1 MNNTVYPLFREAIVT
16 SVEDPEELGRIQ
28 LRVLPELSEHE
39 ESDLPWCFPESS
51 GIHGKSFG
59 LPQVDQ
65 AVSCIVWTKLWC
77 EITYLPM
84 VIRKPKEHPFQD
96 WMDNQRSLIDD
107 MANDPEEKDLVV
119 EQYSDDFSQY
129 HDVGN
134 SEHGFVHPSG
144 TYVSVDKDGTAWMK
158 GVKEL
163 HLHDG
168 DGNFE
173 AVIDFTSG
181 DIKLTSKGKQEKT
194 IEGDVK
200 EIIKGKQ
207 EVEVDQDSEFTVKGK
222 WKVSVTGDAS
232 IESKGAVN
240 IKATSSCKVEATSE
254 VNIKAPQ
261 CVIDSQILNFK
272 GMKSQGTVP
281 PSGSGVCC
289 AIPACICS
297 GAPHVG

>member
-1 MNNTVYPLFREAIVT
+1 MNTVYPLFREAIVT
-16 SVEDPEELGRIQ
+16 SVEDPEELGRVQ

-39 ESDLPWCFPESS
+39 EADLPWCFPESS

-59 LPQVDQ
+59 LPQVGQ

-84 VIRKPKEHPFQD
+84 VIRKPKEHLFQN

-144 TYVSVDKDGTAWMK
+144 TYVSIDKDGTAWMK

-168 DGNFE
+168 DENFE

-181 DIKLTSKGKQEKT
+181 DITLTTKGKQEKT
-194 IEGDVK
+194 VEGDAT
-200 EIIKGKQ
+200 Q
-207 EVEVDQDSEFTVKGK
+207 AYKGK
-222 WKVSVTGDAS
+222 WSVSVTGDAS

-240 IKATSSCKVEATSE
+240 IKATSSCKVEASSE

-272 GMKSQGTVP
+272 GTKSQGTVP
-281 PSGSGVCC
+281 PSGSGVLC
-289 AIPACICS
+289 AVPACICS

>member
-1 MNNTVYPLFREAIVT
+1 MNTVYPLFREAIVT
-16 SVEDPEELGRIQ
+16 SVEDPEELGRVQ

-39 ESDLPWCFPESS
+39 EADLPWCFPESS

-59 LPQVDQ
+59 LPQVGQ

-144 TYVSVDKDGTAWMK
+144 TYVTIDKDGTAFMK

-163 HLHDG
+163 HVHDG

-181 DIKLTSKGKQEKT
+181 DVTLTTKGKQEKT
-194 IEGDVK
+194 VEGDAT
-200 EIIKGKQ
+200 ETIKGK
-207 EVEVDQDSEFTVKGK
+207 
-222 WKVSVTGDAS
+222 WNVSVSGDAS

-240 IKATSSCKVEATSE
+240 IKATSSCKVEASSE

-272 GMKSQGTVP
+272 GTKSQGTVP
-281 PSGSGVCC
+281 PSGSGVLC
-289 AIPACICS
+289 AVPACICS

>member
-1 MNNTVYPLFREAIVT
+1 MNTVYPLFREAIVT
-16 SVEDPEELGRIQ
+16 SVEDPEELGRVQ

-39 ESDLPWCFPESS
+39 EADLPWCFPESS

-59 LPQVDQ
+59 LPQVGQ

-107 MANDPEEKDLVV
+107 MANDPEEKNLVV

-144 TYVSVDKDGTAWMK
+144 TYVSIDKEGTAWMK

-168 DGNFE
+168 DENFE

-181 DIKLTSKGKQEKT
+181 DVTLTTKGKQEKT
-194 IEGDVK
+194 VEGDAT
-200 EIIKGKQ
+200 ETIKGK
-207 EVEVDQDSEFTVKGK
+207 
-222 WKVSVTGDAS
+222 WNVSVSGDAS

-240 IKATSSCKVEATSE
+240 IKATSSCKVEASSE

-272 GMKSQGTVP
+272 GTKSQGTVP
-281 PSGSGVCC
+281 PSGSGVLC
-289 AIPACICS
+289 AVPACICS

>member
-1 MNNTVYPLFREAIVT
+1 MNTVYPLFREAIVT

-39 ESDLPWCFPESS
+39 ESDLPWCFPEST
-51 GIHGKSFG
+51 GVHGKDFG
-59 LPQVDQ
+59 MPQVGQ

-84 VIRKPKEHPFQD
+84 VIRKPKEHPYQD

-119 EQYSDDFSQY
+119 KQYSDDFSEY

-144 TYVSVDKDGTAWMK
+144 TYVSIDKDGTAWMK

-168 DGNFE
+168 DENFE

-181 DIKLTSKGKQEKT
+181 DITLTTKGKQEKT
-194 IEGDVK
+194 VEGDAT
-200 EIIKGKQ
+200 Q
-207 EVEVDQDSEFTVKGK
+207 TYKGK
-222 WKVSVTGDAS
+222 WSVSVTGDAS

-240 IKATSSCKVEATSE
+240 IKATSSCKVEASSE

-272 GMKSQGTVP
+272 GTKSQGTVP
-281 PSGSGVCC
+281 PSGSGVLC
-289 AIPACICS
+289 AVPACICS

>member
-1 MNNTVYPLFREAIVT
+1 MNTVYPLFREAIVT
-16 SVEDPEELGRIQ
+16 SVEDPEELGRVQ

-59 LPQVDQ
+59 LPQVGQ

-107 MANDPEEKDLVV
+107 MANDPEEKNLVV

-144 TYVSVDKDGTAWMK
+144 TYVTIDKDGTAFMK

-163 HLHDG
+163 HVHDG

-181 DIKLTSKGKQEKT
+181 DVTLTTKGKQET
-194 IEGDVK
+194 AVEGDAT
-200 EIIKGKQ
+200 ETIKGKW
-207 EVEVDQDSEFTVKGK
+207 S
-222 WKVSVTGDAS
+222 VSVTGDAS

-272 GMKSQGTVP
+272 GTKSQGTVP
-281 PSGSGVCC
+281 PSGSGVLC
-289 AIPACICS
+289 AVPACICS

>member
-1 MNNTVYPLFREAIVT
+1 MNTVYPLFREAIVT
-16 SVEDPEELGRIQ
+16 SVEDPEELGRVQ

-39 ESDLPWCFPESS
+39 EADLPWCFPESS

-59 LPQVDQ
+59 LPQVGQ

-84 VIRKPKEHPFQD
+84 VIRKPKEHLFQN

-107 MANDPEEKDLVV
+107 MANDPEEKNLVV

-144 TYVSVDKDGTAWMK
+144 TYVSIDKEGTAWMK

-168 DGNFE
+168 DENFE

-181 DIKLTSKGKQEKT
+181 DVTLTTKGKQEKT
-194 IEGDVK
+194 VEGDAT
-200 EIIKGKQ
+200 ETIKGK
-207 EVEVDQDSEFTVKGK
+207 
-222 WKVSVTGDAS
+222 WNVSVSGDAS

-240 IKATSSCKVEATSE
+240 IKATSSCKVEASSE

-272 GMKSQGTVP
+272 GTKSQGTVP

>member
-1 MNNTVYPLFREAIVT
+1 MNTVYPLFREAIVT

-39 ESDLPWCFPESS
+39 EADLPWCFPEST

-59 LPQVDQ
+59 LPQVGQ

-84 VIRKPKEHPFQD
+84 VIRKPKEHPFQN

-107 MANDPEEKDLVV
+107 MANDPEEKNLVV

-144 TYVSVDKDGTAWMK
+144 TYVSIDKDGTAWMK

-181 DIKLTSKGKQEKT
+181 DIKLTTKGKQEKT
-194 IEGDVK
+194 VEGDAT
-200 EIIKGKQ
+200 Q
-207 EVEVDQDSEFTVKGK
+207 TYKGK
-222 WKVSVTGDAS
+222 WSVSVTGDAS

-240 IKATSSCKVEATSE
+240 IKATSSCKVEASSE

-272 GMKSQGTVP
+272 GTKSQGTIP
-281 PSGSGVCC
+281 PSGSGVLC
-289 AIPACICS
+289 AVPACICS

>member
-1 MNNTVYPLFREAIVT
+1 MNTVYPLFREAIVT
-16 SVEDPEELGRIQ
+16 SVEDPEELGRVQ

-39 ESDLPWCFPESS
+39 EADLPWCFPESS

-59 LPQVDQ
+59 LPQVGQ

-84 VIRKPKEHPFQD
+84 VIRKPKEHLFQN

-119 EQYSDDFSQY
+119 KQYSDDFSEY

-144 TYVSVDKDGTAWMK
+144 TYVSIDKEGTAWMK

-168 DGNFE
+168 DENFE

-181 DIKLTSKGKQEKT
+181 DVTLTTKGKQEKT
-194 IEGDVK
+194 VEGDAT
-200 EIIKGKQ
+200 ETIKGK
-207 EVEVDQDSEFTVKGK
+207 
-222 WKVSVTGDAS
+222 WNVSISGDAS

-240 IKATSSCKVEATSE
+240 IKATSSCKVEASSE

-272 GMKSQGTVP
+272 GTKSQGTVP

>member
-1 MNNTVYPLFREAIVT
+1 MNTVYPLFREAIVT
-16 SVEDPEELGRIQ
+16 SVEDPEELGRVQ

-39 ESDLPWCFPESS
+39 EAYLPWCFPESS

-59 LPQVDQ
+59 LPQVGQ

-96 WMDNQRSLIDD
+96 WMDNQRSLLDD

-119 EQYSDDFSQY
+119 KQYSDDFSEY

-144 TYVSVDKDGTAWMK
+144 TYVSIDKDGTAWMK

-168 DGNFE
+168 DENFE

-181 DIKLTSKGKQEKT
+181 DITLTTKGKQEKT
-194 IEGDVK
+194 VEGDAT
-200 EIIKGKQ
+200 Q
-207 EVEVDQDSEFTVKGK
+207 TYKGK
-222 WKVSVTGDAS
+222 WSVSVTGDAS

-240 IKATSSCKVEATSE
+240 IKATSSCKVEASSE

-272 GMKSQGTVP
+272 GTKSQGTVP

>member
-1 MNNTVYPLFREAIVT
+1 MNNTVYPLFREAIIT

-39 ESDLPWCFPESS
+39 ESDLPWCFPEST
-51 GIHGKSFG
+51 GIHGKDFG
-59 LPQVDQ
+59 MPQVGQ

-84 VIRKPKEHPFQD
+84 VIRKPKEHPYQD

-119 EQYSDDFSQY
+119 KQYSDDFSEY
-129 HDVGN
+129 HDAGN

-144 TYVSVDKDGTAWMK
+144 TYVTIDKDGTAFMK

-163 HLHDG
+163 HVHDG

-181 DIKLTSKGKQEKT
+181 DVTLTTKGKQEKT
-194 IEGDVK
+194 IEGDAT
-200 EIIKGKQ
+200 Q
-207 EVEVDQDSEFTVKGK
+207 TYKGK
-222 WKVSVTGDAS
+222 WNVSVTGDAS

-240 IKATSSCKVEATSE
+240 IKATSSCKVEASSE

-272 GMKSQGTVP
+272 GTKSQGTVP
-281 PSGSGVCC
+281 PSGSGVLC
-289 AIPACICS
+289 AVPACICS

>member
-1 MNNTVYPLFREAIVT
+1 MNTVYPLFREALVT
-16 SVEDPEELGRIQ
+16 SVEDPEELGRVQ

-39 ESDLPWCFPESS
+39 ESDLPWCFPEST
-51 GIHGKSFG
+51 GVHGKDFG
-59 LPQVDQ
+59 MPQVGQ

-84 VIRKPKEHPFQD
+84 VIRKPKEHPYQD

-119 EQYSDDFSQY
+119 KQYSDDFSEY

-144 TYVSVDKDGTAWMK
+144 TYVSIDKDGTAWMK

-181 DIKLTSKGKQEKT
+181 DIKLTTKGKQEKT
-194 IEGDVK
+194 VEGDAT
-200 EIIKGKQ
+200 Q
-207 EVEVDQDSEFTVKGK
+207 TYKGK
-222 WKVSVTGDAS
+222 WSVSVTGDAS

-240 IKATSSCKVEATSE
+240 IKATSSCKVEASSE

-272 GMKSQGTVP
+272 GTKSQGTVP
-281 PSGSGVCC
+281 PSGSGVLC
-289 AIPACICS
+289 AVPACICS

>member
-1 MNNTVYPLFREAIVT
+1 MNNIVYPLFREAIVT
-16 SVEDPEELGRIQ
+16 SVEDPEELGRVQ

-51 GIHGKSFG
+51 GIHGKDFG
-59 LPQVDQ
+59 MPQVGQ
-65 AVSCIVWTKLWC
+65 AVSCIIWTKLWC

-84 VIRKPKEHPFQD
+84 VIRKPKEHPFQN
-96 WMDNQRSLIDD
+96 WMDKQRSLIDD
-107 MANDPEEKDLVV
+107 MANDPEEKNLVV

-144 TYVSVDKDGTAWMK
+144 TYVSIDKDGTAWMK

-181 DIKLTSKGKQEKT
+181 DIKLTTKGKQEKT
-194 IEGDVK
+194 VEGDAT
-200 EIIKGKQ
+200 Q
-207 EVEVDQDSEFTVKGK
+207 TYKGK
-222 WKVSVTGDAS
+222 WSVSVTGDAS

-240 IKATSSCKVEATSE
+240 IKATSSCKVEASSE

-272 GMKSQGTVP
+272 GTKSQGTVP
-281 PSGSGVCC
+281 PSGSGVLC
-289 AIPACICS
+289 AVPACICS

>member
-1 MNNTVYPLFREAIVT
+1 MNTVYPLFREAIVT
-16 SVEDPEELGRIQ
+16 SVEDPEELGRVQ

-59 LPQVDQ
+59 LPQVGQ

-144 TYVSVDKDGTAWMK
+144 TYVSIDKDGTAWMK

-200 EIIKGKQ
+200 ETIKGKQ
-207 EVEVDQDSEFTVKGK
+207 EVEVDQDSELTVKGK

-289 AIPACICS
+289 AVPTCICS

>member
-1 MNNTVYPLFREAIVT
+1 MNTVYPLFREAIVT
-16 SVEDPEELGRIQ
+16 SVEDPEELGRVQ

-39 ESDLPWCFPESS
+39 EADLPWCFPESS

-59 LPQVDQ
+59 LPQVGQ

-107 MANDPEEKDLVV
+107 MANDPEEKNLVV

-144 TYVSVDKDGTAWMK
+144 TYVSIDKEGTAWMK

-168 DGNFE
+168 DENFE

-181 DIKLTSKGKQEKT
+181 DVTLTTKGKQEKT
-194 IEGDVK
+194 VEGDAT
-200 EIIKGKQ
+200 ETIKGK
-207 EVEVDQDSEFTVKGK
+207 
-222 WKVSVTGDAS
+222 WNVSVTGDAS

-240 IKATSSCKVEATSE
+240 IKATSSCKVEASSE

-272 GMKSQGTVP
+272 GTKSQGTVP
-281 PSGSGVCC
+281 PSGSGVLC
-289 AIPACICS
+289 AVPACICS

>member
-1 MNNTVYPLFREAIVT
+1 MNTVYPLFREAIVT
-16 SVEDPEELGRIQ
+16 SVEDPEELGRVQ

-39 ESDLPWCFPESS
+39 EADLPWCFPESS

-59 LPQVDQ
+59 LPQVGQ

-144 TYVSVDKDGTAWMK
+144 TYVSIDKDGTAWMK

-181 DIKLTSKGKQEKT
+181 DIKLSSKGKQEKT

-200 EIIKGKQ
+200 ETIKGKQ
-207 EVEVDQDSEFTVKGK
+207 EVEVDQDSELTVKGK

-289 AIPACICS
+289 AISGCVCS

>member
-1 MNNTVYPLFREAIVT
+1 MNTVYPLFREAIVT
-16 SVEDPEELGRIQ
+16 SVEDPEELGRVQ

-59 LPQVDQ
+59 LPQVGQ

-119 EQYSDDFSQY
+119 KQYSDDFSEY

-144 TYVSVDKDGTAWMK
+144 TYVTIDKDGTAFMK

-163 HLHDG
+163 HVHDG

-181 DIKLTSKGKQEKT
+181 DVTLTTKGKQEKT
-194 IEGDVK
+194 VEGDAT
-200 EIIKGKQ
+200 Q
-207 EVEVDQDSEFTVKGK
+207 TYKGK
-222 WKVSVTGDAS
+222 WNVSVTGDAS

-240 IKATSSCKVEATSE
+240 IKATSSCKVEASSE

-272 GMKSQGTVP
+272 GTKSQGTVP
-281 PSGSGVCC
+281 PSGSGVLC
-289 AIPACICS
+289 AVPACICS

>member
-1 MNNTVYPLFREAIVT
+1 MNTVYPLFREAIVT
-16 SVEDPEELGRIQ
+16 SVEDPEELGRVQ

-59 LPQVDQ
+59 LPQVGQ

-107 MANDPEEKDLVV
+107 MANDPEEKNLVV

-144 TYVSVDKDGTAWMK
+144 TYVSIDKDGTAWMK

-168 DGNFE
+168 DENFE

-181 DIKLTSKGKQEKT
+181 DIKLTTKGKQEKT
-194 IEGDVK
+194 VEGDAT
-200 EIIKGKQ
+200 Q
-207 EVEVDQDSEFTVKGK
+207 TYKGK
-222 WKVSVTGDAS
+222 WSVSVTGDAS

-240 IKATSSCKVEATSE
+240 IKATSSCKVEASSE

-272 GMKSQGTVP
+272 GTKSQGTVP
-281 PSGSGVCC
+281 PSGSGVLC
-289 AIPACICS
+289 AVPACICS

>member
-1 MNNTVYPLFREAIVT
+1 MNNTVYPLFREAIIT

-39 ESDLPWCFPESS
+39 ESDLPWCFPEST
-51 GIHGKSFG
+51 GIHGKDFG
-59 LPQVDQ
+59 MPQVGQ

-84 VIRKPKEHPFQD
+84 VIRKPKEHPYQD

-119 EQYSDDFSQY
+119 KQYSDDFSEY

-144 TYVSVDKDGTAWMK
+144 AYVTIDKDGTTFMK

-163 HLHDG
+163 HVHDG

-181 DIKLTSKGKQEKT
+181 DVTLTTKGKQEKT
-194 IEGDVK
+194 VEGDAT
-200 EIIKGKQ
+200 Q
-207 EVEVDQDSEFTVKGK
+207 TYKGK
-222 WKVSVTGDAS
+222 WNVSVTGDAS

-240 IKATSSCKVEATSE
+240 IKATSSCKVEASSE

-272 GMKSQGTVP
+272 GTKSQGTVP
-281 PSGSGVCC
+281 PSGSGVLC
-289 AIPACICS
+289 AVPACICS

>member
-1 MNNTVYPLFREAIVT
+1 MNTVYPLFREAIVT
-16 SVEDPEELGRIQ
+16 SVEDPEELGRVQ

-39 ESDLPWCFPESS
+39 EADLPWCFPESS

-59 LPQVDQ
+59 LPQVGQ

-96 WMDNQRSLIDD
+96 WMDNQRSLLDD

-119 EQYSDDFSQY
+119 KQYSDDFSEY

-144 TYVSVDKDGTAWMK
+144 TYVSIDKDGTAWMK

-168 DGNFE
+168 DENFE

-181 DIKLTSKGKQEKT
+181 DVTLTTKGKQET
-194 IEGDVK
+194 AVEGDAT
-200 EIIKGKQ
+200 ETIKGKW
-207 EVEVDQDSEFTVKGK
+207 S
-222 WKVSVTGDAS
+222 VSVTGDAS

-240 IKATSSCKVEATSE
+240 IKATSSCKVEASSE

-272 GMKSQGTVP
+272 GTKSQGTVP
-281 PSGSGVCC
+281 PSGSGVLC
-289 AIPACICS
+289 AVPACICS

>member
-16 SVEDPEELGRIQ
+16 SVEDPEELGRVQ

-39 ESDLPWCFPESS
+39 EADLPWCFPESS

-59 LPQVDQ
+59 LPQVGQ

-144 TYVSVDKDGTAWMK
+144 TYVSIDKDGTAWMK

-200 EIIKGKQ
+200 ETIKGKQ
-207 EVEVDQDSEFTVKGK
+207 EVEVDQDSELTVKGK

-297 GAPHVG
+297 GVPHVG

>member
-1 MNNTVYPLFREAIVT
+1 MNSVYPLFREAIVT
-16 SVEDPEELGRIQ
+16 SVEDPEELGRVQ

-39 ESDLPWCFPESS
+39 EADLPWCFPESS

-59 LPQVDQ
+59 LPQVGQ

-84 VIRKPKEHPFQD
+84 VIRKPKEHPYQD

-107 MANDPEEKDLVV
+107 MANDPEEKNLVV

-144 TYVSVDKDGTAWMK
+144 TYVSIDKEGTAWMK
-158 GVKEL
+158 GGTEL

-168 DGNFE
+168 DENFE

-181 DIKLTSKGKQEKT
+181 DIKLTTKGKQEKT
-194 IEGDVK
+194 VEGDAA
-200 EIIKGKQ
+200 Q
-207 EVEVDQDSEFTVKGK
+207 TYKGK
-222 WKVSVTGDAS
+222 WSVSVTGDAS

-240 IKATSSCKVEATSE
+240 IKATSSCKVEASSE

-272 GMKSQGTVP
+272 GTKSQGTVP
-281 PSGSGVCC
+281 PSGSGVLC
-289 AIPACICS
+289 AVPACICS

>member
-1 MNNTVYPLFREAIVT
+1 MNTVYPLFREALVT
-16 SVEDPEELGRIQ
+16 SVEDPEELGRVQ

-39 ESDLPWCFPESS
+39 ESDLPWCFPEST
-51 GIHGKSFG
+51 GVHGKDFG
-59 LPQVDQ
+59 MPQVGQ

-96 WMDNQRSLIDD
+96 WMDNQRSLLDD

-119 EQYSDDFSQY
+119 KQYSDDFSEY

-144 TYVSVDKDGTAWMK
+144 TYVSIDKDGTAWMK

-181 DIKLTSKGKQEKT
+181 DIKLTTKGKQEKT
-194 IEGDVK
+194 VEGDAT
-200 EIIKGKQ
+200 Q
-207 EVEVDQDSEFTVKGK
+207 TYKGK
-222 WKVSVTGDAS
+222 WSVSVTGDAS

-240 IKATSSCKVEATSE
+240 IKATSSCKVEASSE

-272 GMKSQGTVP
+272 GTKSQGTVP
-281 PSGSGVCC
+281 PSGSGVLC
-289 AIPACICS
+289 AVPACICS

>member
-1 MNNTVYPLFREAIVT
+1 MNNAVYPLFREAIVT

-59 LPQVDQ
+59 LPQVGQ

-144 TYVSVDKDGTAWMK
+144 TYVSIDKDGTAWMK

-181 DIKLTSKGKQEKT
+181 DIKLSSKGKQEKT

-200 EIIKGKQ
+200 ETIKGKQ
-207 EVEVDQDSEFTVKGK
+207 EVEVGQDSELTVKGK

-232 IESKGAVN
+232 IESKGAVS

-289 AIPACICS
+289 AIPGCVCS

>member
-1 MNNTVYPLFREAIVT
+1 MNTVYPLFREAIVT
-16 SVEDPEELGRIQ
+16 SVEDPEELGRVQ

-59 LPQVDQ
+59 LPQVGQ

-144 TYVSVDKDGTAWMK
+144 TYVSIDKDGTAWMK

-181 DIKLTSKGKQEKT
+181 DIALTTKGKQEKT
-194 IEGDVK
+194 VEGDAT
-200 EIIKGKQ
+200 Q
-207 EVEVDQDSEFTVKGK
+207 TYKGK
-222 WKVSVTGDAS
+222 WSVSVTGDAS

-240 IKATSSCKVEATSE
+240 IKATSSCKVEASSE

-272 GMKSQGTVP
+272 GTKSQGTVP
-281 PSGSGVCC
+281 PSGSGILC
-289 AIPACICS
+289 AVPACICS

>member
-1 MNNTVYPLFREAIVT
+1 MNNTVYPLFREAIIT

-39 ESDLPWCFPESS
+39 ESDLPWCFPEST
-51 GIHGKSFG
+51 GIHGKDFG
-59 LPQVDQ
+59 MPQVGQ

-84 VIRKPKEHPFQD
+84 VIRKPKEHPYQD

-119 EQYSDDFSQY
+119 KQYSDDFSEY

-144 TYVSVDKDGTAWMK
+144 TYVTIDKDGTAFMK

-163 HLHDG
+163 HVHDG

-181 DIKLTSKGKQEKT
+181 DVTLTTKGKQEKT
-194 IEGDVK
+194 VEGDAT
-200 EIIKGKQ
+200 Q
-207 EVEVDQDSEFTVKGK
+207 TYKGK
-222 WKVSVTGDAS
+222 WNVSVTGDAS

-240 IKATSSCKVEATSE
+240 IKATSSCKVEASSE

-272 GMKSQGTVP
+272 GTKSQGTVP
-281 PSGSGVCC
+281 PSGSGVLC
-289 AIPACICS
+289 AVPACICS

>member
-1 MNNTVYPLFREAIVT
+1 MNTVYPLFREALVT
-16 SVEDPEELGRIQ
+16 SVEDPEELGRVQ

-39 ESDLPWCFPESS
+39 ESDLPWCFPEST
-51 GIHGKSFG
+51 GVHGKDFG
-59 LPQVDQ
+59 MPQVGQ

-84 VIRKPKEHPFQD
+84 VIRKPKEHPYQD

-107 MANDPEEKDLVV
+107 MTNDPEEKDLVV
-119 EQYSDDFSQY
+119 KQYSDDFSEY

-144 TYVSVDKDGTAWMK
+144 TYVSIDKDGTAWMK

-168 DGNFE
+168 DENFE

-181 DIKLTSKGKQEKT
+181 DVTLTTKGKQEKT
-194 IEGDVK
+194 VEGDAT
-200 EIIKGKQ
+200 ETIKGK
-207 EVEVDQDSEFTVKGK
+207 
-222 WKVSVTGDAS
+222 WNVSVSGDAS

-240 IKATSSCKVEATSE
+240 IKATSSCKVEASSE

-272 GMKSQGTVP
+272 GTKSQGTVP
-281 PSGSGVCC
+281 PSGSGVLC
-289 AIPACICS
+289 AVPACICS

>member
-1 MNNTVYPLFREAIVT
+1 MKSFYFPICFMNTVYPLFREALVT
-16 SVEDPEELGRIQ
+16 SVEDPEELGRVQ

-39 ESDLPWCFPESS
+39 ESDLPWCFPEST
-51 GIHGKSFG
+51 GVHGKDFG
-59 LPQVDQ
+59 MPQVGQ

-84 VIRKPKEHPFQD
+84 VIRKPKEHPYQD
-96 WMDNQRSLIDD
+96 RMDNQRSLIDD

-119 EQYSDDFSQY
+119 KQYSDDFSEY

-144 TYVSVDKDGTAWMK
+144 TYVSIDKDGTAWMK

-181 DIKLTSKGKQEKT
+181 DIKLTTKGKQEKT
-194 IEGDVK
+194 VEGDAT
-200 EIIKGKQ
+200 Q
-207 EVEVDQDSEFTVKGK
+207 TYKGK
-222 WKVSVTGDAS
+222 WSVSVTGDAS

-240 IKATSSCKVEATSE
+240 IKATSSCKVEASSE

-272 GMKSQGTVP
+272 GTKSQGTVP
-281 PSGSGVCC
+281 PSGSGVLC
-289 AIPACICS
+289 AVPACICS

>member
-1 MNNTVYPLFREAIVT
+1 MNTVYPLFREAIVT
-16 SVEDPEELGRIQ
+16 SVEDPEELGRVQ

-59 LPQVDQ
+59 LPQVGQ

-84 VIRKPKEHPFQD
+84 VIRKPKEHPFQN

-144 TYVSVDKDGTAWMK
+144 TYVSIDKDGTAWMK

-173 AVIDFTSG
+173 AIIDFTSG
-181 DIKLTSKGKQEKT
+181 DIKLTTKGKQEKT
-194 IEGDVK
+194 VEGDAT
-200 EIIKGKQ
+200 Q
-207 EVEVDQDSEFTVKGK
+207 TYKGK
-222 WKVSVTGDAS
+222 WSVSVTGDAS

-240 IKATSSCKVEATSE
+240 IKATSSCKVEASSE

-272 GMKSQGTVP
+272 GTKSQGTVP
-281 PSGSGVCC
+281 PSGSGVLCG
-289 AIPACICS
+289 IPACICS

>member
-1 MNNTVYPLFREAIVT
+1 MNTVYPLFREAIVT
-16 SVEDPEELGRIQ
+16 SVEDPEELGRVQ

-39 ESDLPWCFPESS
+39 EADLPWCFPESS

-59 LPQVDQ
+59 LPQVGQ

-84 VIRKPKEHPFQD
+84 VIRKPKEHPFQN

-144 TYVSVDKDGTAWMK
+144 TYVSIDKDGTAWMK

-181 DIKLTSKGKQEKT
+181 DITLTTKGKQEKT
-194 IEGDVK
+194 VEGDAT
-200 EIIKGKQ
+200 Q
-207 EVEVDQDSEFTVKGK
+207 TYKGK
-222 WKVSVTGDAS
+222 WSVSVTGDAS

-240 IKATSSCKVEATSE
+240 IKATSSCKVEASSE

-272 GMKSQGTVP
+272 GTKSQGTVP
-281 PSGSGVCC
+281 PSGSGVLC
-289 AIPACICS
+289 AVPACICS

>member
-207 EVEVDQDSEFTVKGK
+207 EVEVDQDSELTVKGK

>member
-1 MNNTVYPLFREAIVT
+1 MNNTVYPLFREAIIT

-39 ESDLPWCFPESS
+39 ESDLPWCFPEST
-51 GIHGKSFG
+51 GIHGKDFG
-59 LPQVDQ
+59 MPQVGQ

-84 VIRKPKEHPFQD
+84 VIRKPKEHPYQD

-119 EQYSDDFSQY
+119 KQYSDDFSEY

-144 TYVSVDKDGTAWMK
+144 TYVSIDKEGTAWMK

-168 DGNFE
+168 DENFE

-181 DIKLTSKGKQEKT
+181 DVKLTTKGKQEKT
-194 IEGDVK
+194 VEGDAT
-200 EIIKGKQ
+200 Q
-207 EVEVDQDSEFTVKGK
+207 TYKGK
-222 WKVSVTGDAS
+222 WSVSVTGDAS

-240 IKATSSCKVEATSE
+240 IKATSSCKVEASSE

-272 GMKSQGTVP
+272 GTKSQGTVP
-281 PSGSGVCC
+281 PSGSGVLC
-289 AIPACICS
+289 AVPACICS

>member
-1 MNNTVYPLFREAIVT
+1 MNNAVYPLFREAIVT

-28 LRVLPELSEHE
+28 LRVLPELSEHK
-39 ESDLPWCFPESS
+39 ESDLPWCFPEST
-51 GIHGKSFG
+51 GIHGKDFG
-59 LPQVDQ
+59 MPQVGQ

-84 VIRKPKEHPFQD
+84 VIRKPKEHPYQD

-119 EQYSDDFSQY
+119 KQYSDDFSEY

-144 TYVSVDKDGTAWMK
+144 TYVTIDKDGTAFMK

-163 HLHDG
+163 HVHDG

-181 DIKLTSKGKQEKT
+181 DVTLTTKGKQSL
-194 IEGDVK
+194 
-200 EIIKGKQ
+200 
-207 EVEVDQDSEFTVKGK
+207 EVGGDSEQTYKGK
-222 WKVSVTGDAS
+222 WNISVTGDAS

-240 IKATSSCKVEATSE
+240 IKATSSCKVEASSE

-272 GMKSQGTVP
+272 GTKSQGTVP
-281 PSGSGVCC
+281 PSGSGVLC
-289 AIPACICS
+289 AVPACICS

>member
-1 MNNTVYPLFREAIVT
+1 MNNTVYPLFREAIIT

-39 ESDLPWCFPESS
+39 ESDLPWCFPEST
-51 GIHGKSFG
+51 GIHGKDFG
-59 LPQVDQ
+59 MPQVGQ

-84 VIRKPKEHPFQD
+84 VIRKPKEHPYQD

-119 EQYSDDFSQY
+119 KQYSDDFSEY
-129 HDVGN
+129 HDAGN

-144 TYVSVDKDGTAWMK
+144 TYVTIDKDGTAFMK

-163 HLHDG
+163 HVHDG

-181 DIKLTSKGKQEKT
+181 DVTLTTKGKQEKT
-194 IEGDVK
+194 IEGDAT
-200 EIIKGKQ
+200 Q
-207 EVEVDQDSEFTVKGK
+207 TYKGK
-222 WKVSVTGDAS
+222 WSVSVTGDAS

-240 IKATSSCKVEATSE
+240 IKATSSCKVEASSE

-272 GMKSQGTVP
+272 GTKSQGTVP
-281 PSGSGVCC
+281 PSGSGVLC
-289 AIPACICS
+289 AVPACICS

>member
-1 MNNTVYPLFREAIVT
+1 MNTVYPLFREAIVT
-16 SVEDPEELGRIQ
+16 SVEDPEELGRVQ

-59 LPQVDQ
+59 LPQVGQ

-144 TYVSVDKDGTAWMK
+144 TYVSIDKDGTAWMK

-200 EIIKGKQ
+200 ETIKGKQ
-207 EVEVDQDSEFTVKGK
+207 EVEVDQDSELTVKGK

-272 GMKSQGTVP
+272 GTKSQGTVP

-289 AIPACICS
+289 AVPACICS

>member
-1 MNNTVYPLFREAIVT
+1 MNTVYPLFREALVT
-16 SVEDPEELGRIQ
+16 SVEDPEELGRVQ

-39 ESDLPWCFPESS
+39 ESDLPWCFPEST
-51 GIHGKSFG
+51 GVHGKDFG
-59 LPQVDQ
+59 MPQVGQ

-84 VIRKPKEHPFQD
+84 VIRKPKEHPYQD

-119 EQYSDDFSQY
+119 KQYSDDFSEY

-144 TYVSVDKDGTAWMK
+144 TYVSIDKDGTAWMK

-181 DIKLTSKGKQEKT
+181 DIKLTTKGKQEKT
-194 IEGDVK
+194 VEGDAT
-200 EIIKGKQ
+200 Q
-207 EVEVDQDSEFTVKGK
+207 TYKGK
-222 WKVSVTGDAS
+222 WSVSVTGDAS

-240 IKATSSCKVEATSE
+240 IKATSSCKVEASSE

-272 GMKSQGTVP
+272 GTKSQGTVP

>member
-1 MNNTVYPLFREAIVT
+1 MNIVYPLFREAIVT
-16 SVEDPEELGRIQ
+16 SVEDPEELGRVQ

-39 ESDLPWCFPESS
+39 EADLPWCFPESS

-59 LPQVDQ
+59 LPQVGQ

-144 TYVSVDKDGTAWMK
+144 TYVSIDKDGTAWMK

-181 DIKLTSKGKQEKT
+181 DIKLTSKGKQEKV

-200 EIIKGKQ
+200 ETIKGKQ
-207 EVEVDQDSEFTVKGK
+207 EVEVDQDSELTVKGK

-289 AIPACICS
+289 AVPACICS

>member
-1 MNNTVYPLFREAIVT
+1 MNTVYPLFREAIVT

-39 ESDLPWCFPESS
+39 ESDLPWCFPEST
-51 GIHGKSFG
+51 GIHGKDFG
-59 LPQVDQ
+59 MPQVGQ

-84 VIRKPKEHPFQD
+84 VIRKPKEHPYQD

-119 EQYSDDFSQY
+119 KQYSDDFSEY
-129 HDVGN
+129 HDAGN

-144 TYVSVDKDGTAWMK
+144 TYVTIDKDGTAFMK

-163 HLHDG
+163 HVHDG

-181 DIKLTSKGKQEKT
+181 DVTLTTKGKQET
-194 IEGDVK
+194 AVEGDAT
-200 EIIKGKQ
+200 Q
-207 EVEVDQDSEFTVKGK
+207 TYKGK
-222 WKVSVTGDAS
+222 WSVSVTGDAS

-240 IKATSSCKVEATSE
+240 IKATSSCKVEASSE

-272 GMKSQGTVP
+272 GTKSQGTVP
-281 PSGSGVCC
+281 PSGSGVLC
-289 AIPACICS
+289 AVPACICS

>member
-16 SVEDPEELGRIQ
+16 SVEDPEELGRVQ
-28 LRVLPELSEHE
+28 LRVLPELSEHDE
-39 ESDLPWCFPESS
+39 ADLPWCFPEST

-59 LPQVDQ
+59 LPQVGQ

-84 VIRKPKEHPFQD
+84 VIRKPKEHPFQN

-144 TYVSVDKDGTAWMK
+144 TYVSIDKDGTAWMK

-181 DIKLTSKGKQEKT
+181 DIKLTTKGKQEKT
-194 IEGDVK
+194 VEGDAT
-200 EIIKGKQ
+200 Q
-207 EVEVDQDSEFTVKGK
+207 TYKGK
-222 WKVSVTGDAS
+222 WSVSVTGDAS

-240 IKATSSCKVEATSE
+240 IKATSSCKVEASSE

-272 GMKSQGTVP
+272 GTKSQGTIP
-281 PSGSGVCC
+281 PSGSGVLC
-289 AIPACICS
+289 AVPACICS

>member
-1 MNNTVYPLFREAIVT
+1 MNTVYPLFREAIVT
-16 SVEDPEELGRIQ
+16 SVEDPEELGRVQ

-59 LPQVDQ
+59 LPQVGQ

-96 WMDNQRSLIDD
+96 WMDNQRSLIED

-134 SEHGFVHPSG
+134 SEHGFIHPSG
-144 TYVSVDKDGTAWMK
+144 TYVSIDKDGTAWMK

-200 EIIKGKQ
+200 ETIKGKQ
-207 EVEVDQDSEFTVKGK
+207 EVEVDQDSELTVKGK